1 MLKQN
6 METLRKWMMAVVAS
20 SLLTAPATSVAFA
33 QGNDT
38 PIKIGLLAPYSGV
51 FATYGPKTIEAPV
64 RLFLEQHGN
73 KIAGRP
79 VEVVIADD
87 QSRPDVMVE
96 KARELVENQKVDVI
110 IGLVNS
116 AGALAVRDYL
126 DRTKALTMITVA
138 SARELTQSRKS
149 DAIFRLSWA
158 NGQMEPA
165 GAVFA
170 EKLGLKSMAGIGGD
184 YVASRQLLEILM
196 ENFRKIGGKT
206 PMTLWSPLNTAD
218 FSSYL
223 AQLKQVSDQVDA
235 ISPMLFGADG
245 VRFFNQY
252 REFGIKTPLYVFGD
266 VTEQTT
272 FLDQVGEAAVGTKA
286 YWNYSPYLK
295 NPANETFRTAY
306 LKSFKRLPGAFS
318 FHSFAAMQFFTKAA
332 EMTKGNTKNFDAMKK
347 ALESITIDSPGG
359 PLSFD
364 KDHNVTHNVYLNEV
378 KRGPDGIVAQIPM
391 GPMIPSVG
399 QGQTIEEARKALTDI
414 SQMKN

>member
-1 MLKQN
+1 MLK
-6 METLRKWMMAVVAS
+6 ETGKTLRKWMVGLTAS
-20 SLLTAPATSVAFA
+20 SLLTAAASVALA
-33 QGNDT
+33 QENST

-110 IGLVNS
+110 VGLVNS

-126 DRTKALTMITVA
+126 DRAKVLTLITVA

-196 ENFRKIGGKT
+196 ESFQKVGGKT
-206 PMTLWSPLNTAD
+206 PMTLWSPLGTAD

-223 AQLKQVSDQVDA
+223 AQLKQVSEKVDA

-252 REFGIKTPLYVFGD
+252 REFGIKTPLYAFGD

-272 FLDQVGEAAVGTKA
+272 FLDQVGEAAVGTKT

-295 NPANETFRTAY
+295 NPANEAFRTSY
-306 LKSFKRLPGAFS
+306 LKAFKRLPGAFS
-318 FHSFAAMQFFTKAA
+318 FHSFAAMQFYNKAA
-332 EMTKGNTKNFDAMKK
+332 EATKGDTKNFDAMKK
-347 ALESITIDSPGG
+347 ALESVTIESPGG
-359 PLSFD
+359 HLSFD

-378 KRGPDGIVAQIPM
+378 KKGPDGIVAQIPM
-391 GPMIPSVG
+391 GPVIPSVG

-414 SQMKN
+414 SQLKN